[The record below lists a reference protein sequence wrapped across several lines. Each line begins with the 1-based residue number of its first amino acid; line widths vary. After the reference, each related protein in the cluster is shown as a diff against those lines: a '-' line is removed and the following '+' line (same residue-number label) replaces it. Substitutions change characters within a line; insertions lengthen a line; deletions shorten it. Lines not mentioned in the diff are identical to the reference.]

1 MDWLKKVEDWSA
13 KAEERLR
20 GRLEQHVQVGLL
32 LRRCGR
38 GMQVRQEAGEAG
50 HGTVRTARY

>member
-1 MDWLKKVEDWSA
+1 MKKVEDWSA

-38 GMQVRQEAGEAG
+38 GRCGKRLVRRGMAQFA
-50 HGTVRTARY
+50 